1 MAEPNKFSNPVMEA
15 RITERQ
21 ADPKSIFNDSPFK
34 PVDKDE
40 KKEAMREKVIGDSYS
55 YGIQ

>member
-1 MAEPNKFSNPVMEA
+1 MEA
-15 RITERQ
+15 RIAERQ

-34 PVDKDE
+34 PVDRDAN
-40 KKEAMREKVIGDSYS
+40 KETLREKVIEDSFS

>member
-1 MAEPNKFSNPVMEA
+1 MEA
-15 RITERQ
+15 RIAERQ

-34 PVDKDE
+34 TVDRDGN
-40 KKEAMREKVIGDSYS
+40 KETLREKVIEDSFS